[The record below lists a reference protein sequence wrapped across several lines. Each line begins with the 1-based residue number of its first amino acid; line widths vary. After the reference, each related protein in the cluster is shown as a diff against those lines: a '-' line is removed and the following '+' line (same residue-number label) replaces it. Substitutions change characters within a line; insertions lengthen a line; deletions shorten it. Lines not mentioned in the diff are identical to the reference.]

1 MKKIFYSTL
10 SIALLAVSIS
20 SCGKSSKGKM
30 ANDWKVTEMTS
41 TSTDTQANGDKTV
54 TTTSATETSA
64 TTTTATTTG
73 SSTNT
78 TTTTAS
84 IAVNGMT
91 IDKDGTWSW
100 DQDFTIV
107 NGVVTQNTK
116 TTKTGTWSF
125 VSKTKGD
132 DFKKNERVVFNVLTD
147 NSTVVTSVGSS
158 STTSTSAD
166 TYLTGENVM
175 IYTIKDSKKD
185 ELKLE
190 RDGSNTSSAG
200 SSTSSYV
207 SSEMITLSAK

>member
-1 MKKIFYSTL
+1 
-10 SIALLAVSIS
+10 LAVSIS

-30 ANDWKVTEMTS
+30 ANEWKVTEMNS
-41 TSTDTQANGDKTV
+41 TSTDTQSNGDKTV

-64 TTTTATTTG
+64 TTTTVQTSGSSSQTTTQ
-73 SSTNT
+73 
-78 TTTTAS
+78 TAT
-84 IAVNGMT
+84 IAVNDMK
-91 IDKDGTWSW
+91 IDKDGTWTW
-100 DQDFTIV
+100 NQDFTIV
-107 NGVVTQNTK
+107 NGAVTQNTK
-116 TTKTGTWSF
+116 GAKTGTWSF

-132 DFKKNERVVFNVLTD
+132 EFKKNERVVFNVLTD
-147 NSTVVTSVGSS
+147 NSTVVNSVGSS
-158 STTSTSAD
+158 SITSTSAD

-207 SSEMITLSAK
+207 SNETITLSAK